1 MSTTLDTRIPDVD
14 AHIQRVID
22 EASAQR
28 LPGLFADD
36 RIDAMYRLHN
46 RNGISV
52 IAVRTTQLTEEYLL
66 QIMSFRFGQ
75 YLAAGYLNTE
85 LIHDQRLKN
94 EPLSGVSDGDIH
106 VIAASAETGE
116 ILCYGAIRELPEVP
130 ADARMRD
137 SSRPLFRNEKLFG
150 RSAFA
155 DLAVFPNLAVAHVR
169 ELGPF
174 VKNQQKGVH
183 DELALRA
190 PIETF
195 VAGTRMFL
203 GALRSEIQA
212 VIGGLEEAV
221 VKRNMAYF
229 HWPVLVVHADASS
242 ARVDPFLLPYFQ
254 NHTIYPF
261 AMSTADLPVSVPRL
275 AAIEQ
280 ALALPGRAGVVAL
293 LALKAGSRTPH
304 SRFSHA
310 RE

>member
-1 MSTTLDTRIPDVD
+1 MR
-14 AHIQRVID
+14 
-22 EASAQR
+22 
-28 LPGLFADD
+28 
-36 RIDAMYRLHN
+36 
-46 RNGISV
+46 
-52 IAVRTTQLTEEYLL
+52 
-66 QIMSFRFGQ
+66 
-75 YLAAGYLNTE
+75 
-85 LIHDQRLKN
+85 
-94 EPLSGVSDGDIH
+94 
-106 VIAASAETGE
+106 ET
-116 ILCYGAIRELPEVP
+116 
-130 ADARMRD
+130 
-137 SSRPLFRNEKLFG
+137 SRPLFHIEKTFG
-150 RSAFA
+150 QGTFGGLELLP
-155 DLAVFPNLAVAHVR
+155 DLAVTQVR
-169 ELGPF
+169 ELGRF

-293 LALKAGSRTPH
+293 LALKAGSRTPD